1 MRPMSEARKKTT
13 KTGPSKMSPDDED
26 DVVLVDTDSEQ
37 VVLSGVKDDERHDRP
52 RKIVSGSS
60 RTVGSP
66 KEIRLWS

>member
-1 MRPMSEARKKTT
+1 MSDARKKTA

-37 VVLSGVKDDERHDRP
+37 VVLSGVKDERHARP